1 MCVRGEMRHERA
13 AARSAV
19 GMVEPFAYADSAA
32 GSTSAGLVSA
42 RGLSFAGIALAVELV
57 GEMER
62 ASNAQPERSGL
73 AARGVVRELSPS
85 KLFVAPASPS
95 HSD

>member
-1 MCVRGEMRHERA
+1 MAGSAGEACWRQLLGVVAIVCVRGEMRHERA

-62 ASNAQPERSGL
+62 
-73 AARGVVRELSPS
+73 VW
-85 KLFVAPASPS
+85 
-95 HSD
+95 